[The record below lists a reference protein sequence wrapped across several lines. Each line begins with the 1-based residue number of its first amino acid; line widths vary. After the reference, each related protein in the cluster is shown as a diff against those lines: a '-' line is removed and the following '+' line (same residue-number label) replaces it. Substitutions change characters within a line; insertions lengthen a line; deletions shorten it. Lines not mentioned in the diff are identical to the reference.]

1 MVKKQVTELIRVNM
15 FDSDVSSLCVL
26 YGLYAMNYH
35 K

>member
-15 FDSDVSSLCVL
+15 FDSDVSIPGVL
-26 YGLYAMNYH
+26 YGLYTMNYH